1 MQFVR
6 QYRFVLLFFLLL
18 TFCSVMV
25 VRQYNRQQSKHE
37 EMRDAFIL
45 LYTRG
50 YTNEAQ
56 RLYRKLLLDVPQ
68 YAKKIS
74 DKELMDDFQRTL
86 ALIDPNSRGEYT
98 NNLIWNYHWTV
109 SNELEKRSET
119 SLKHARKLAEEE

>member
-6 QYRFVLLFFLLL
+6 QYRFILLFFLLL

-25 VRQYNRQQSKHE
+25 VRQYNRRQSKHE

-68 YAKKIS
+68 YAKKLS

-86 ALIDPNSRGEYT
+86 ALIDPDSRGEHT
-98 NNLIWNYHWTV
+98 NNLIWSYHWTV
-109 SNELEKRSET
+109 SNELEKRSEA
-119 SLKHARKLAEEE
+119 SLKRARKLAEEE

>member
-6 QYRFVLLFFLLL
+6 QYRFILLFFLLL

-25 VRQYNRQQSKHE
+25 VRQYSRRQSKHE
-37 EMRDAFIL
+37 ELRDAFIL

-68 YAKKIS
+68 YAKKLS

-86 ALIDPNSRGEYT
+86 ALIDPDARGEHT
-98 NNLIWNYHWTV
+98 NNPIWSYHWTV
-109 SNELEKRSET
+109 SNELEKRSEA
-119 SLKHARKLAEEE
+119 SLKRARKLAVEE